1 MQPDLCFVIVTIV
14 TIYIIIVMEVL
25 VAQPDLCRSSGETP
39 SGAPAMAVI
48 GIIMNHDRQ
57 QKHRSHQ
64 NHDRHQNCDHNHQ
77 RHYHHHQSHY
87 HNQNYDCYHL

>member
-1 MQPDLCFVIVTIV
+1 MQPDLCFVIV

-64 NHDRHQNCDHNHQ
+64 NHDRHQNYDHHHQ

>member
-1 MQPDLCFVIVTIV
+1 MFYDCDGDRQYLYHHHCHGVL
-14 TIYIIIVMEVL
+14 EV
-25 VAQPDLCRSSGETP
+25 QPDLCRSSGETP

-77 RHYHHHQSHY
+77 RHYHH
-87 HNQNYDCYHL
+87 NQNYDCYHL